1 MRVAGNTSTGLILIE
16 MSPAE
21 WKNVHLRA
29 SLSPHLDRVDGRP
42 IRWHVRRAYEEKKIS
57 GRTRNALLRAIDNP
71 DWGRDDRPGDRT
83 GKSFSQFLADLQNGR
98 IRAVPGIGEKSVREL
113 RIAFLPSDRPGLR

>member
-1 MRVAGNTSTGLILIE
+1 MRVAGNTSTGSILIE

-29 SLSPHLDRVDGRP
+29 SLSPHLDRVDGCP

-57 GRTRNALLRAIDNP
+57 GRTRNAILRAIDNP
-71 DWGRDDRPGDRT
+71 DRGRDDRP
-83 GKSFSQFLADLQNGR
+83 GKSFSQFLANLQSGR
-98 IRAVPGIGEKSVREL
+98 IRAVPGIGEKSVQEL